1 MSQWILINGKPTLV
15 FYDTGATLNL
25 VVGSKA
31 DGLGMTCIDPKPT
44 NVTVVGGKVMS
55 TEFGTYRFDLGPDSD
70 SAYHQI
76 HAQGIPEITVPLPKH
91 EIRSIAAEVE
101 ASVGDQGRLPEYIGG
116 GSISLLLGVKHPDL
130 HPVHVLTL
138 PSGLGVYRSRL
149 TDVFGSNIV
158 FGGYHPSFANN
169 KDENA
174 KGKLI
179 CTIKSV
185 VHSSSAEDDL
195 EELFQSDYNK
205 YKPVSRLDAPDKFDG
220 Q

>member
-1 MSQWILINGKPTLV
+1 MLLKWRLQQEREG
-15 FYDTGATLNL
+15 DT
-25 VVGSKA
+25 
-31 DGLGMTCIDPKPT
+31 
-44 NVTVVGGKVMS
+44 
-55 TEFGTYRFDLGPDSD
+55 
-70 SAYHQI
+70 QI
-76 HAQGIPEITVPLPKH
+76 T
-91 EIRSIAAEVE
+91 
-101 ASVGDQGRLPEYIGG
+101 GG
-116 GSISLLLGVKHPDL
+116 GSISLIGVKHPEL
-130 HPVHVLTL
+130 HPVHVFTL
-138 PSGLGVYRSRL
+138 PSGLEAYRSRL
-149 TDVFGSNIV
+149 TDVFGSILL
-158 FGGYHPSFANN
+158 FGGYHPSSLLII